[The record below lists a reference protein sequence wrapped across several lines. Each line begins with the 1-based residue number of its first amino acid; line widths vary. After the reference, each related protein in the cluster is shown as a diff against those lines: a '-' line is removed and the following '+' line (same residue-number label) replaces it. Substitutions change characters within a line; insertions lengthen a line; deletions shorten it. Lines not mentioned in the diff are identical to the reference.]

1 MRSVQSRVLASGALL
16 SLTLIFACSSTSDS
30 SNPNGASGNSGS
42 SVGGTSAHAGTSSA
56 AGSTAQAGSN
66 AQGGASAGNAGTSAA
81 GSAGSAGSVAQAGS
95 AGTSADGCASALL
108 CDDFEKYTT
117 GMPPGSP
124 WTNNANGGTVTVDA
138 THVHS
143 GTHAVKFA
151 AALSTDA
158 NSYRSLMINLQNSML
173 LPTMDNVVYG
183 RMMFFLDSAPTMSVH
198 WTFID
203 GQGKVPGQ
211 NYHSVYRYGG
221 QLPIT
226 NGADFVGSQLMA
238 NYDTPDSYATPAV
251 GPSSDCWLHS
261 DKVVVPVGAWA
272 CAEWKFDGAANKM
285 QFWLNGSEVTSLAMN
300 GTGQGCVHEDATFA
314 WSAPSFDRIDLG
326 FESYQADDAR
336 NLWIDDVAIGTQK

>member
-1 MRSVQSRVLASGALL
+1 MRSVPSRVLVSSALL
-16 SLTLIFACSSTSDS
+16 SLTLIFACSSSSSSDK
-30 SNPNGASGNSGS
+30 SN
-42 SVGGTSAHAGTSSA
+42 
-56 AGSTAQAGSN
+56 
-66 AQGGASAGNAGTSAA
+66 ASAGNAGSGGSTGAQAGTSSEAGSTAQTGSNAEGGTSAGIGGA
-81 GSAGSAGSVAQAGS
+81 GAADSAGSSAQAGS
-95 AGTSADGCASALL
+95 AGASTDGCTTALI

-117 GMPPGSP
+117 GTAPGAP
-124 WTNNANGGTVTVDA
+124 WTNNESGGTVTVDA
-138 THVHS
+138 THAHS

-151 AALSTDA
+151 AASATG
-158 NSYRSLMINLQNSML
+158 YRSAMINLQNTML
-173 LPTMDNVVYG
+173 LPTTGNVVYG

-203 GQGKVPGQ
+203 GQGKVPNQ

-261 DKVVVPVGAWA
+261 DMVVVPVGAWA

-300 GTGQGCVHEDATFA
+300 GTGQGCVHEDATFT

-336 NLWIDDVAIGTQK
+336 NLWIDDVAIGTQKLGCPE